1 MILVQSIAVPPLYGH
16 VFRFFPGL
24 YRAVMENRFPMRNRA
39 APGYRMYIIWAIRHL
54 PGDPWRRGAN
64 LPEYQW
70 LERQP

>member
-1 MILVQSIAVPPLYGH
+1 
-16 VFRFFPGL
+16 
-24 YRAVMENRFPMRNRA
+24 MENRFPMRNRA